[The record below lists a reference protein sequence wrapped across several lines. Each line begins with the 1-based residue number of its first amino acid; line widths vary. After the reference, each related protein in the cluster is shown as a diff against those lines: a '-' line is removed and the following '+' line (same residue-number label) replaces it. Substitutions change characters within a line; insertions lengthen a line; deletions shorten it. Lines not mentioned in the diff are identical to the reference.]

1 MDKGA
6 GDYGPPKLSSSSHF
20 VVYWDRRE
28 RHQNALVMMRRTSLG
43 IRRQIGPI
51 VLQSPQGRMM
61 NYSVTWTFRRSKLE
75 ELSNWWCALTF
86 VRVLTT
92 ATSINKV
99 DKFWISSHWAD
110 RNAAVIWCTY
120 EALFSSNKSSTLNNK
135 PRTIQSIFRRSDRI
149 IVMSHLYVYPAD
161 VVSVYSFEVLL
172 PWLLLRIV
180 IIDLNYDR
188 LYSYRCK
195 VDRRFY

>member
-75 ELSNWWCALTF
+75 ESSNWWCALTF

-120 EALFSSNKSSTLNNK
+120 EALFSSNKSSTLNKQTSNYTK
-135 PRTIQSIFRRSDRI
+135 YFVGGRI
-149 IVMSHLYVYPAD
+149 GSSWCHTCMFTRLMWFLYIALRFFYRG
-161 VVSVYSFEVLL
+161 SFSTLL
-172 PWLLLRIV
+172 
-180 IIDLNYDR
+180 
-188 LYSYRCK
+188 
-195 VDRRFY
+195 